1 MKERVSAIDIG
12 ADRICTVVAEASQ
25 LGVSVLGIGVAPSR
39 GLQKGMVVNLD
50 EARQSIRSSL
60 ALAERSSGHRIDSAV
75 ISITGNHQHRGV
87 IALIKEILPGLR
99 EPENQSAGQ
108 LPKGFITE
116 IKRVPQNVHQQHIEN
131 LGVRLTER
139 LREVAGAR

>member
-1 MKERVSAIDIG
+1 M
-12 ADRICTVVAEASQ
+12 VAEASH
-25 LGVSVLGIGVAPSR
+25 LGVSILGIGVAPSR

-50 EARQSIRSSL
+50 EARQSILSSV

-75 ISITGNHQHRGV
+75 ISVTGKHHHRGV
-87 IALIKEILPGLR
+87 IALIKEILPGTC
-99 EPENQSAGQ
+99 EPAQDKFGQ
-108 LPKGFITE
+108 LPRGFFTE
-116 IKRVPQNVHQQHIEN
+116 LKRVPPKVHQQQIEN